1 MADTHTAPAPAR
13 RRRRMIQTRVEEVR
27 RLTPHLIRVV
37 VGGDDLERFGAGE
50 FTDHYVKLQ
59 IPPPG
64 APYSAPFDPEEI
76 KAQHPKEHWPRVR
89 TYTVQEYDAERR
101 RLTIDFVHH
110 GDTGV
115 AGPWAANAQPGDGL
129 QLMGPGGAYTPDPDA
144 DWHLMVGDLAVVPAI
159 SASLAPGPAGVPVH
173 VLVEVDG
180 PDDEVPLE
188 TPGDLRLTWLHRRAD
203 DEDLLARA
211 VRELDFP
218 DGTVHAF
225 VHGEAASVRAIRR
238 HLLVDRGI
246 PREALSVS
254 GYWKRDR
261 TEEGWREDKAEWNR
275 LVEEDAA
282 ATA

>member
-1 MADTHTAPAPAR
+1 MADTNTAPAPAR
-13 RRRRMIQTRVEEVR
+13 RKRRMIQTRVEEVR

-37 VGGDDLERFGAGE
+37 VGGDDLESFGAGE

-59 IPPPG
+59 LPPPG
-64 APYSAPFDPEEI
+64 APYSAPFDPEDV
-76 KAQHPKEHWPRVR
+76 KAHHPKEHWPRVR
-89 TYTVQEYDAERR
+89 TYTVQDYDAERR

-159 SASLAPGPAGVPVH
+159 SASLARVPAGVPVP
-173 VLVEVDG
+173 VLLEVDG

-188 TPGDLRLTWLHRRAD
+188 TPGDLRLTWVHRGAD

-211 VRELDFP
+211 VRELAFP

-225 VHGEAASVRAIRR
+225 VHGEAATVREVRR
-238 HLLVDRGI
+238 HLLVDRGV
-246 PREALSVS
+246 PREALSIS
-254 GYWKRDR
+254 GYWKRER